1 MFTFSAGFEAATLK
15 IPNKELTAYGSGASG
30 AGVGNVR
37 PGGSLGYPHVHGG
50 PNDPYNLV
58 TINQGGVV
66 VDGGRDGTTSSWPPA
81 DDQQF
86 SSFAANSSA
95 AAANANLSTRKQ
107 IIGFAKFR
115 TRAEALEARDT
126 LQGRRVDIE
135 KGAVLKAEMA
145 KKNLHTK
152 RGIGPLPPQL
162 SNIMG
167 SGGGTVPPEALS
179 GLPGI
184 HGLHTAGA
192 MQGGEPLAARE
203 RELGTLGAMG
213 FTGLSGRRD
222 ARAENRED
230 EVDMRKNNAV
240 GLSGTRGARERAEEE
255 ERKRKETGEIDRTAR
270 LRSNNTMSA
279 FDAFHSVPSSQQPV
293 GNSLLAATA
302 GENPAMPGGAPG
314 GMNGFVTRGSVPN
327 PWSMT
332 GSRENGL
339 PGFRKMSAPVASG
352 LPARPPSPGKEQ
364 LSSPPTRDLSI
375 FPSADTFS
383 PSSQTGSLPH
393 PSLPT
398 RPRQISPIREGD
410 GSGSMPTSSA
420 SSVAESLLGGSD
432 ESMPDALAALAIST
446 ERNAAD
452 GFGSTSPP
460 LGSPDSGASSARS
473 GAVDQNPP
481 VSSQTSRLFLT
492 FLLISSSL
500 DQYPL
505 RRESSELSPS
515 AGSTT
520 QSAGRKSSR
529 AFPTQTRLP

>member
-37 PGGSLGYPHVHGG
+37 PGGSIGYPHVHGG

-81 DDQQF
+81 DDQPF
-86 SSFAANSSA
+86 SSFAANGSA
-95 AAANANLSTRKQ
+95 SGANANLSTRKQ

-184 HGLHTAGA
+184 HGLHGVGP
-192 MQGGEPLAARE
+192 MPGGEPLAARE

-213 FTGLSGRRD
+213 FTGLNGRRD
-222 ARAENRED
+222 TRAEPRED
-230 EVDMRKNNAV
+230 EMDMRKSNVA

-255 ERKRKETGEIDRTAR
+255 ERKRKEAGEIDRTAR
-270 LRSNNTMSA
+270 LRSNNVMSA

-302 GENPAMPGGAPG
+302 GENPSMPGPPG
-314 GMNGFVTRGSVPN
+314 GLNGLGTRGSVPN

-339 PGFRKMSAPVASG
+339 PAFRKMSAPAPSG
-352 LPARPPSPGKEQ
+352 LPARPPSPGKDQ
-364 LSSPPTRDLSI
+364 ISSPPTKDISI

-383 PSSQTGSLPH
+383 PNSQTGALPH

-398 RPRQISPIREGD
+398 RPRQISPVREGD
-410 GSGSMPTSSA
+410 GPGSMPTSSA
-420 SSVAESLLGGSD
+420 SSVAESLLLSGSE
-432 ESMPDALAALAIST
+432 ESMPDALASLAIST
-446 ERNAAD
+446 ERNIAD

-481 VSSQTSRLFLT
+481 VSIHTSR
-492 FLLISSSL
+492 
-500 DQYPL
+500 
-505 RRESSELSPS
+505 R
-515 AGSTT
+515 
-520 QSAGRKSSR
+520 
-529 AFPTQTRLP
+529 FPPDPI

>member
-37 PGGSLGYPHVHGG
+37 PNGPLGYPHVHGG

-81 DDQQF
+81 DDQPF
-86 SSFAANSSA
+86 ASFTANTSA
-95 AAANANLSTRKQ
+95 GGANANLSTRKQ

-184 HGLHTAGA
+184 HGLHGAGP
-192 MQGGEPLAARE
+192 MPGGEPLAARE

-213 FTGLSGRRD
+213 FTGLNGRRD
-222 ARAENRED
+222 TRVENRED
-230 EVDMRKNNAV
+230 DNDMRKTNAL
-240 GLSGTRGARERAEEE
+240 GMSGTRGARERAEEE
-255 ERKRKETGEIDRTAR
+255 ERKRKETGEADRTAR
-270 LRSNNTMSA
+270 LRSNNAMSA

-302 GENPAMPGGAPG
+302 GENPSMPGGPG
-314 GMNGFVTRGSVPN
+314 GINGFATRGSVPN
-327 PWSMT
+327 PWSMAV
-332 GSRENGL
+332 SRENGL
-339 PGFRKMSAPVASG
+339 PAFRKMSAPAPSG
-352 LPARPPSPGKEQ
+352 LPPRPLSPGKDQ
-364 LSSPPTRDLSI
+364 QSPPPNKDVSI
-375 FPSADTFS
+375 FPSVDAFS
-383 PSSQTGSLPH
+383 PNSSTGPLPH

-398 RPRQISPIREGD
+398 RPRQISPVREGE

-420 SSVAESLLGGSD
+420 SSVADSLLGGSE
-432 ESMPDALAALAIST
+432 ESMPDALASLAIST
-446 ERNAAD
+446 ERNIAD

-460 LGSPDSGASSARS
+460 RG
-473 GAVDQNPP
+473 
-481 VSSQTSRLFLT
+481 
-492 FLLISSSL
+492 
-500 DQYPL
+500 
-505 RRESSELSPS
+505 
-515 AGSTT
+515 
-520 QSAGRKSSR
+520 
-529 AFPTQTRLP
+529 